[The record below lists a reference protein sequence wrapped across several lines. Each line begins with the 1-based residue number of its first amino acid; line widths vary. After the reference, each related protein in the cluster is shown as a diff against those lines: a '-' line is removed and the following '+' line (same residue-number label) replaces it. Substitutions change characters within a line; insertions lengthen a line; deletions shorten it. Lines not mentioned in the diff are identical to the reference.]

1 MVCQYMEFYTY
12 LDLLEPG
19 EGIHH
24 AMESGKMASQF
35 LQEAIECG
43 NYGEHIMAHFQD
55 RWMAKFGS
63 DFTW

>member
-1 MVCQYMEFYTY
+1 MLILHRNNNKVVAFYV
-12 LDLLEPG
+12 G

-24 AMESGKMASQF
+24 AMESGKMASAF
-35 LQEAIECG
+35 LQEAIEAG
-43 NYGEHIMAHFQD
+43 NYGEHVMAHFQD